1 MKKYLWLHQSDSVYC
16 FYSDFTPGK
25 LYPHDPSQWQSRLT
39 FDKSDVE
46 ILLNNDVIMEVETV
60 MHEDEEWIVEPVD
73 IPQYDD
79 SWNCDVEFKVMLGLE
94 IVRFVPRADFELIRI
109 PSTGQDSISDDS
121 NCTAPA
127 ESLPEKASDC
137 VSEMYPSPKPGG
149 VTRVRHNSQGVL
161 HKFIVDVMDD
171 ESWYLDGCYEYKDS
185 RPLSPQEAAYAAKV
199 AAMQK
204 PEPEAKPFPSK
215 ALSLT
220 DEMPMMLGGK
230 WGGTHD

>member
-60 MHEDEEWIVEPVD
+60 MHEGAEWIKGPID

-79 SWNCDVEFKVMLGLE
+79 SWNCDVEVKVMLGLE

-127 ESLPEKASDC
+127 ESLPEKSFEQIEYEGNKEMRESDFRQ
-137 VSEMYPSPKPGG
+137 PS
-149 VTRVRHNSQGVL
+149 SQEL
-161 HKFIVDVMDD
+161 RYEAKRLLEIADSIVDDVN
-171 ESWYLDGCYEYKDS
+171 SKAS
-185 RPLSPQEAAYAAKV
+185 
-199 AAMQK
+199 
-204 PEPEAKPFPSK
+204 KPFPSK

-220 DEMPMMLGGK
+220 DELPMMLGGK